1 MEYKGPGEDTIAAIA
16 TPMGRGGIGIV
27 RISGPRAK
35 ETAQKVFKPR
45 GTVQELKSHHLYVG
59 HFCDPSS
66 GEIIDEVLLSYM
78 KQPRSYTREDVVEIN
93 SHSGPYLL
101 TRILQVILE
110 QGIRLA
116 RPGEFT
122 FRAFMNGRIDLT
134 QAEAIVDLINS
145 KSDRGLQLAAMQI
158 SGVLR
163 STIEELRQRALD
175 LIAHVEAAIDF
186 PEEDFAVLPREETVS
201 RIEHELL
208 SPIRRMI
215 ADHDRRKLWMDGIKL
230 VIVGRVN
237 AGKSSLLNRLLNE
250 QKAIVTPHPGT
261 TRDVIESTIQING
274 IPFRI
279 VDTAGFRKAKGEV
292 EKIGV
297 RMAEEQMA
305 QADLVLLVI
314 DQSRTLNQED
324 IRLIQKAKKDKS
336 IAVVNKVDL
345 PSRLDE
351 RRLSSLLGGLPK
363 VRVCAIRGDGIHELK
378 ERIAHTVMTGR
389 ITGDSGSMAPNV
401 RHTQALA
408 RALEAFSRAS
418 ETINEDLPY
427 EITAMELHMG
437 LDALGEITGETTSD
451 EILDRIFS
459 EFCLGK

>member
-1 MEYKGPGEDTIAAIA
+1 MKYKGPGEDTIAAIA
-16 TPMGRGGIGIV
+16 TPIGQGGIGIV

-35 ETAQKVFKPR
+35 ETARKIFKPK
-45 GTVQELKSHHLYVG
+45 GPVQELKSHHLYLG

-78 KQPRSYTREDVVEIN
+78 KQPCSYTREDVVEIN
-93 SHSGPYLL
+93 SHSGYYLL
-101 TRILQVILE
+101 TRILQVILD

-145 KSDRGLQLAAMQI
+145 KSDRGLQLAATQI
-158 SGVLR
+158 SGLLR

-186 PEEDFAVLPREETVS
+186 PEEDFALLPREETIS
-201 RIEHELL
+201 RMERELL

-215 ADHDRRKLWMDGIKL
+215 ADHDQRKLWMHGIKL

-237 AGKSSLLNRLLNE
+237 AGKSSLMNRLLNE
-250 QKAIVTPHPGT
+250 QKAIVTPYPGT
-261 TRDVIESTIQING
+261 TRDIIESTIQING
-274 IPFRI
+274 IPFRV
-279 VDTAGFRKAKGEV
+279 VDTAGFRKARGEV
-292 EKIGV
+292 ERIGV

-305 QADLVLLVI
+305 QADLILLVI

-324 IRLIQKAKKDKS
+324 LRLIKKANKENS

-345 PSRLDE
+345 PPRLDE
-351 RRLSSLLGGLPK
+351 GRLFSLLGGLPT
-363 VRVCAIRGDGIHELK
+363 VRISALRGDGIHELK
-378 ERIAHTVMTGR
+378 ERIADTVMTGR
-389 ITGDSGSMAPNV
+389 ITGDSSPIAPNV
-401 RHTQALA
+401 RHTQALT
-408 RALEAFSRAS
+408 RSLEAFSRAA

-427 EITAMELHMG
+427 EITALELHNG
-437 LDALGEITGETTSD
+437 LEALGEITGETTGD

-459 EFCLGK
+459 HFCLGK